1 MHAHMVTTDT
11 AVPTLGTRTP
21 ALMKLKACYGLVL
34 IFEPIII
41 IIIIITQKIYKITTD
56 GTKNNNNNNNKIITS
71 CPSTW

>member
-41 IIIIITQKIYKITTD
+41 IIIIITQKNI
-56 GTKNNNNNNNKIITS
+56 
-71 CPSTW
+71 